1 MIDRFSIAII
11 DPFIH
16 SCTTPLLA
24 EVSFVWCTIATPLL
38 AEVSFV
44 WCTIATPLLAEVSFC
59 VVYHVII

>member
-1 MIDRFSIAII
+1 MIHINFMIDRFSIAII

-38 AEVSFV
+38 AEVSF
-44 WCTIATPLLAEVSFC
+44 C